1 MNNADEIRKQ
11 IQEAKDGI
19 IDAVCCCEPLRN
31 GLQYL
36 VSTGLL
42 ERLVNDLH
50 TLERQLIE
58 MERVILK
65 PVPSHDSLRLGQEYY
80 LLCKKGVSE
89 MTLNTSR
96 SGKETQSMVV
106 GVIDKQIFIPV
117 GEPNE

>member
-1 MNNADEIRKQ
+1 MNNADELRKQ

-19 IDAVCCCEPLRN
+19 IDAVCCVKDHN

-36 VSTGLL
+36 VSTGML

-50 TLERQLIE
+50 TLEVRLIE
-58 MERVILK
+58 TERVILK
-65 PVPSHDSLRLGQEYY
+65 PVPSHDSLEYGQEYY

-89 MTLNTSR
+89 MMLNTER
-96 SGKETQSMVV
+96 SGKELQSMVV

-117 GEPNE
+117 E